1 MPKGMSVNPTKK
13 SLLKCCC
20 FWFLALAMEK
30 KTLATMYKIL
40 VAIIAN
46 GYKDPRRVLTDNLD
60 MKKSTCNN
68 RFLVT

>member
-1 MPKGMSVNPTKK
+1 MSVNPTKK

-20 FWFLALAMEK
+20 FWFPVLAMEK

-46 GYKDPRRVLTDNLD
+46 GYKDPRRVLADNLD
-60 MKKSTCNN
+60 M
-68 RFLVT
+68 